1 MSASTPIARSAGDP
15 LDDLEGGLAVSPN
28 EVLERLWHLF
38 ISMRFGLVL
47 MLILALFTL
56 AGTLLA
62 QAPAGMRSDP
72 QAYAAWLESIRPRYG
87 GWTNVL
93 ETIGFLDIF
102 DSLLFKG
109 VTILLITSTVACSV
123 NRAPL
128 LWKQTT
134 RPRMNVT
141 DAFFAHA
148 PHRATVET
156 GEAVPAASE
165 RLVAAFRAD
174 GFRTLSETTP
184 DGSVHVYADRFR
196 WAPFG
201 TVVAHLSLVLILV
214 GAMVGSAFGF
224 KNSDFVVPIG
234 STVDVGF
241 GTGLAVE
248 AKSFTDSYYD
258 TGQPSD
264 YASDLVV
271 YENGTPVA
279 RQTVRVN
286 EPLRQGDVT
295 FYQSFFGPAMVVE
308 VADASG
314 TRLFGQGVPLRW
326 SSNDGTERV
335 GFFTL
340 PDRDLTLYVYGVQSG
355 ERSAEIR
362 AGQARVEVYRGD
374 AQTFVEGRVVDQ
386 GVAATVGG
394 LTVTF
399 VREQQFTGLI
409 AAKDPGVP
417 FVWGGALALLLG
429 VCVVFFFHNRRI
441 WAVIHPAGSG
451 SAVRIAAVVRH
462 DVTYRQEFGQL
473 IDDIQRGL
481 GVGTRA

>member
-1 MSASTPIARSAGDP
+1 MLRHSIAEFFVD
-15 LDDLEGGLAVSPN
+15 V
-28 EVLERLWHLF
+28 
-38 ISMRFGLVL
+38 
-47 MLILALFTL
+47 
-56 AGTLLA
+56 
-62 QAPAGMRSDP
+62 
-72 QAYAAWLESIRPRYG
+72 
-87 GWTNVL
+87 
-93 ETIGFLDIF
+93 
-102 DSLLFKG
+102 
-109 VTILLITSTVACSV
+109 STVMPSKAIFSSTYS
-123 NRAPL
+123 L
-128 LWKQTT
+128 
-134 RPRMNVT
+134 
-141 DAFFAHA
+141 
-148 PHRATVET
+148 
-156 GEAVPAASE
+156 PAASQ
-165 RLVAAFRAD
+165 AAF
-174 GFRTLSETTP
+174 S
-184 DGSVHVYADRFR
+184 S
-196 WAPFG
+196 
-201 TVVAHLSLVLILV
+201 SLILRDASEMSV
-214 GAMVGSAFGF
+214 SPAQNFLKPSPVPGPSTVTARSPPLISSA
-224 KNSDFVVPIG
+224 SSLTSTAIG

-429 VCVVFFFHNRRI
+429 VGVVFFFHNRRI

-462 DVTYRQEFGQL
+462 DLVER
-473 IDDIQRGL
+473 
-481 GVGTRA
+481 